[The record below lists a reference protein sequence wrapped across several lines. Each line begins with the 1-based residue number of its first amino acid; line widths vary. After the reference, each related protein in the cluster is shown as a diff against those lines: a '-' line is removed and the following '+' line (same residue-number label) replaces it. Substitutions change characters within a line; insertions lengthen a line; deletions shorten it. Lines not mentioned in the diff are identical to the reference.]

1 MKDSYIMPLA
11 QEFKKFQKLERVLT
25 VTIILISVLAPISFS
40 WIMERKPHG
49 YASAAI
55 AIFFLAS
62 AFIIYWMRQQISQK
76 LLRHYEALDIGA
88 VLQKKMTPRNEKNR
102 FVIIN
107 TGREHFHLQC
117 ICSGRPLL
125 VSKSRLREDFDIE
138 N

>member
-1 MKDSYIMPLA
+1 MSLA
-11 QEFKKFQKLERVLT
+11 QEFKKIQKLERVLT
-25 VTIILISVLAPISFS
+25 IAIIVISVLAPISFS
-40 WIMERKPHG
+40 WITEKKPHG
-49 YASAAI
+49 YTSAGIAAS
-55 AIFFLAS
+55 FVVS
-62 AFIIYWMRQQISQK
+62 AFIIYWIRQQISQK

-88 VLQKKMTPRNEKNR
+88 VLQKKMTPRKEKNR

-117 ICSGRPLL
+117 LCSGRPLL